1 LLRAKA
7 ERAVTGEALGP
18 AFADID
24 RRLAP
29 LLAPLVPPPCGVDA
43 RFEPAHEDVR
53 SEVAKLDSPGAPPV
67 SWRRVALR
75 GGELLTSTSKDL
87 LIASYVAHALY
98 EDEGV
103 AGLAQALR
111 LINELMDRYWDALFP
126 PPARLRARAA
136 AIGWWVEKTSARLEG
151 RLAEGATFDPAL
163 LGLLE
168 AESARLAVGVR
179 ARMGDAA
186 PAVGPLQR
194 AIERLKL
201 AAPVV
206 PVAGAEPVPAP
217 AAAPPFVAVEAPA
230 PAPAVSEIAAGEPAA
245 SAAATTDSPED
256 LDRSLDARAAEWLAP
271 IRDDAP
277 AGDDARYDD
286 GYSRIRDAIKRLD
299 MPTAQPVDWQEI
311 LRESSALLRT
321 RSKDLLIASHLAHA
335 LFETRRLD
343 GAITGLSL
351 LHGLLAKFWDG
362 LYPDVKRGTR
372 ARGSALAWWLPRL
385 EQLASYPLTKE
396 ELPLVP
402 LLERAVARLDA
413 EATKLGDSKPAFGRV
428 HAALTRVGFAAQA
441 LAQVA
446 PVAPAT
452 PTATE
457 PVVSA
462 APAAAPAPAAPAPA
476 VAPKSVTVAVP
487 ADTAPAPSVA
497 NKAELNL
504 FFTRLR
510 GQLWD
515 VANALRGVSDSD
527 PLAYR
532 LSRVASYLT
541 LVEPLQH
548 KDNVTPLPAPSPLV
562 ASEIAAMGGKQEW
575 SKVLATAEGSLRKNP
590 YLLDLH
596 RHVHAALGHLGDT
609 YRPAQASVEA
619 ELQSLLCR
627 LPQLPQ
633 LKFQDGSSFAD
644 DATRGFLAG
653 LGRGDQHPGGAGAS
667 SGAAALPVE
676 ELEAAQRLVAAGQ
689 TGPALDAF
697 HGMLGRIEQ
706 GRDRF
711 RARLIMARA
720 CASAGSDAMAV
731 ALFEG
736 LVADLDRHG
745 LDEWE
750 PQLASECLVG
760 YHQCLRSLAP
770 RDKEMAEAA
779 AVVYRRL
786 CRVDPKRALSVSL
799 SR

>member
-1 LLRAKA
+1 VTSEVRHAALEEI
-7 ERAVTGEALGP
+7 ERR
-18 AFADID
+18 I
-24 RRLAP
+24 AP

-53 SEVAKLDSPGAPPV
+53 SEVGKLESPGAPPV

-87 LIASYVAHALY
+87 VIASYVAHALY

-111 LINELMDRYWDALFP
+111 LINELMERYWDSLFP
-126 PPARLRARAA
+126 PPARLRARAS

-151 RLAEGATFDPAL
+151 RLAEGATFDPTL

-168 AESARLAVGVR
+168 AETARLATAVR
-179 ARMGDAA
+179 ARMGDSA

-201 AAPVV
+201 AAPEAQLAV
-206 PVAGAEPVPAP
+206 AEPADASAAVPSIVAAQASVPPPAVPAI
-217 AAAPPFVAVEAPA
+217 APP
-230 PAPAVSEIAAGEPAA
+230 EPAA
-245 SAAATTDSPED
+245 SSAATSDSPEA
-256 LDRSLDARAAEWLAP
+256 LDRALDARAAEWLAP

-286 GYSRIRDAIKRLD
+286 GYTRVRDAIKRLD
-299 MPTAQPVDWQEI
+299 MPSAQAVDWQEI
-311 LRESSALLRT
+311 LRESTAVLRT
-321 RSKDLLIASHLAHA
+321 RSKDLLIAGHLAHA
-335 LFETRRLD
+335 LYETRRLD
-343 GAITGLSL
+343 GAITGLCL
-351 LHGLLAKFWDG
+351 VHGLLVKFWEG
-362 LYPDVKRGTR
+362 MYPDQKRGAR
-372 ARGSALAWWLPRL
+372 ARGSALGWWLPRL
-385 EQLASYPLTKE
+385 EQLADYPLAKE

-413 EATKLGDSKPAFGRV
+413 EAGKLGDSKPAFSRLY
-428 HAALTRVGFAAQA
+428 AALTRLGFAAQA
-441 LAQVA
+441 LSQH
-446 PVAPAT
+446 
-452 PTATE
+452 
-457 PVVSA
+457 
-462 APAAAPAPAAPAPA
+462 AAPAPAPAATTAAVVTTVVTTTAPATPAPA
-476 VAPKSVTVAVP
+476 QAVAERSVAVSVP
-487 ADTAPAPSVA
+487 ADTGPAPSIA

-510 GQLWD
+510 AQLWD
-515 VANALRGVSDSD
+515 VANALRGASDRD

-541 LVEPLQH
+541 LVEPLAH
-548 KDNVTPLPAPSPLV
+548 KDNVTALLAPSPLI
-562 ASEIAAMGGKQEW
+562 ASEVAAMAAKQHW
-575 SKVLATAEGSLRKNP
+575 DKVLVTAEGSLRKSP

-596 RHVHAALGHLGDT
+596 RHVHAALGRLGDA

-619 ELQSLLCR
+619 ELQSLLRR
-627 LPQLPQ
+627 LPELPQ

-653 LGRGDQHPGGAGAS
+653 LKHGDDRSGGGAAGGAP
-667 SGAAALPVE
+667 SGLPNE
-676 ELEAAQRLVAAGQ
+676 ELEAAKGLVAAGHTEQ
-689 TGPALDAF
+689 ALDAF
-697 HGMLGRIEQ
+697 HGALARIEQ

-711 RARLIMARA
+711 RARLVMARA
-720 CASAGSDAMAV
+720 CAAAGSDAMAV

-750 PQLASECLVG
+750 PQLASECLAG
-760 YHQCLRSLAP
+760 YHQCLRNLAP
-770 RDKEMAEAA
+770 RDKEMAQAA

-786 CRVDPKRALSVSL
+786 CRVDPKRALSEGL
-799 SR
+799 RR